1 MTLTLDTGKTLDIL
15 WMWGPL
21 PESGHVMMQYE
32 DDRPLRQI
40 AEELEGRAHMVRR
53 SETQGD
59 MAFDGYT
66 RLEALIRQ
74 SGGRVQ
80 ATFSRPGGQADETEE
95 GGA

>member
-1 MTLTLDTGKTLDIL
+1 MTLELGGETPFAID

-21 PESGHVMMQYE
+21 AGSGHVMLQYA
-32 DDRPLRQI
+32 DGRALADI
-40 AEELEGRAHMVRR
+40 AAALEGRAHMVRR

-66 RLEALIRQ
+66 RLEALVRQ
-74 SGGRVQ
+74 PGGRVQ